1 MSKKKTTL
9 NARQLRVLLSVML
22 LVVFAAGIAG
32 ISAGLNMI
40 KDYSVEVEHKKT
52 DAEASD
58 KNLAALQNIEKYL
71 QDNQDVR
78 DKAKLLRS
86 DGKFPEFR
94 IVDKV
99 RAIASKNN
107 VKIGS
112 FSYGTEASSETG
124 GGAQTPAAAPAA
136 GGAAAGGTTSAAS
149 TGKTIALTETISK
162 AKYKDFL
169 QFTYDLEQFLPK
181 MKISGIDISSGSSS
195 SSSSSSGGGQQP
207 QQSSGGTSYQ
217 PVTIEMYVR

>member
-9 NARQLRVLLSVML
+9 NARLLRVLLSVML

-71 QDNQDVR
+71 QNNQDVR

-136 GGAAAGGTTSAAS
+136 GGAAAGTTPAAS
-149 TGKTIALTETISK
+149 TGKTIALTVTISK

-181 MKISGIDISSGSSS
+181 MKISGIDVSSGSSS
-195 SSSSSSGGGQQP
+195 SSSSSSSGGSQQP

>member
-9 NARQLRVLLSVML
+9 NARLLRVLLSVML

-149 TGKTIALTETISK
+149 TGKTIALTVTISK

-181 MKISGIDISSGSSS
+181 MKISGIDVSSGSSS